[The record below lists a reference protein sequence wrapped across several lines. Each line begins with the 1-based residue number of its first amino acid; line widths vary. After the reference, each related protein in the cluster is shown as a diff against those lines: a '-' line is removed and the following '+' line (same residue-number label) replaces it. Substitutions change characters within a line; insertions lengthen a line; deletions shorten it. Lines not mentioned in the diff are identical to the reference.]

1 MLVSAIGKV
10 HSHTK
15 TDKKTNTFNGE
26 KKSNSLTKNENISDN
41 AVKKNKKHKKTSVL
55 NFFV

>member
-15 TDKKTNTFNGE
+15 TDKKTNTFNGD
-26 KKSNSLTKNENISDN
+26 KKSNSLTKNETVSND
-41 AVKKNKKHKKTSVL
+41 AVKKNKKRKKTSVL